1 MYKVVA
7 VWPAPSAQDREAFE
21 KHYFE
26 VHVPKAARVPQLKDL
41 ILVRNEHSTAG
52 EWYGSA
58 EMTYVDEDAFKQSLA
73 SPEWEVMAADT
84 RDMES
89 RFNVSLKVLL
99 GKENRWSV
107 G

>member
-7 VWPAPSAQDREAFE
+7 VWPAPKPEALDAFV
-21 KHYFE
+21 KHYFD
-26 VHVPKAARVPQLKDL
+26 VHVPKAAKVPHLQDL

-58 EMTYVDEDAFKQSLA
+58 EMTYADKAAFEKSLA
-73 SPEWEVMAADT
+73 SPQWAEMAADT
-84 RDMES
+84 QYME
-89 RFNVSLKVLL
+89 RTFDVSLKVLL
-99 GKENRWSV
+99 GEENRWPV